1 MGVPEF
7 REILLYPGALSTKSK
22 KLIKLSTFRL
32 PEYQCEGARNRR
44 GLEVQTKNPNFIDIL
59 IGKRIRHRRISM
71 GLSQKELGSYL
82 GVSFQQIQKYEKGF
96 NRVSAGCLLKIA
108 QKLEVPISFFY
119 ADIATKENLS
129 THAAHYD
136 QETYSEKE
144 HSLLKNF
151 RELQP
156 KKQKAILW
164 LISD

>member
-1 MGVPEF
+1 MSRCVS
-7 REILLYPGALSTKSK
+7 ALKAK
-22 KLIKLSTFRL
+22 KLTRAQYFDSRNTN
-32 PEYQCEGARNRR
+32 ARALATGG

-59 IGKRIRHRRISM
+59 IGKRIRQRRIAM
-71 GLSQKELGSYL
+71 GLSQKELGNYL

-96 NRVSAGCLLKIA
+96 NRVSVGCLLKIA

-119 ADIATKENLS
+119 ADIATKENLP
-129 THAAHYD
+129 TKDTLLHHN

-144 HSLLKNF
+144 HTLLKNF

>member
-1 MGVPEF
+1 M
-7 REILLYPGALSTKSK
+7 
-22 KLIKLSTFRL
+22 
-32 PEYQCEGARNRR
+32 
-44 GLEVQTKNPNFIDIL
+44 

-96 NRVSAGCLLKIA
+96 
-108 QKLEVPISFFY
+108 QKLDVPISFFY

-129 THAAHYD
+129 IHAAHYD

-144 HSLLKNF
+144 HTLLKNF